1 MNNVEIALKGIKI
14 ASNILDIPEPS
25 IYFVGSN
32 GLPNNEVTAV
42 SRYKDYEII
51 FNEDWLT
58 KVPWIE
64 VMVTC
69 FHECRYAYQAYSVK
83 HNLNESKEILNKW
96 NNDFNTYNMPSG
108 TLDEKADINYL
119 TQPIEIDAIIWT
131 HIKIKELFEVKTIV
145 PESIKKYLDLQI

>member
-1 MNNVEIALKGIKI
+1 MK
-14 ASNILDIPEPS
+14 
-25 IYFVGSN
+25 
-32 GLPNNEVTAV
+32 
-42 SRYKDYEII
+42 II

-58 KVPWIE
+58 KVLWTE

-69 FHECRYAYQAYSVK
+69 FHECRHAYQAYSVK

-119 TQPIEIDAIIWT
+119 TQPDRKSTRLNSSHVRISYAVFCLKK
-131 HIKIKELFEVKTIV
+131 KINEQT
-145 PESIKKYLDLQI
+145 